1 MKKRITLTELK
12 RINPYQYS
20 RLMIALNRNRVQT
33 SKKRK
38 TTFSTLKKSDLE
50 KHEIKNG
57 YITLKIQ

>member
-1 MKKRITLTELK
+1 MKRKITLTELK
-12 RINPYQYS
+12 KQNPYQYGK
-20 RLMIALNRNRVQT
+20 LLLALNRNRVQT

-38 TTFSTLKKSDLE
+38 TNLE

>member
-1 MKKRITLTELK
+1 MIQMKRKITLTELK
-12 RINPYQYS
+12 KENPYQYGK
-20 RLMIALNRNRVQT
+20 LLLALNRNRVQT

-38 TTFSTLKKSDLE
+38 TNLE